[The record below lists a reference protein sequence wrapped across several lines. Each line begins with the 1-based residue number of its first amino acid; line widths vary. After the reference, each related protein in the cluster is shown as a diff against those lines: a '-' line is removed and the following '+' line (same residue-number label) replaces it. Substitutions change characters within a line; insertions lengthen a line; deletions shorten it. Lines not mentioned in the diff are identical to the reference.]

1 MARSLTSAVK
11 TELATNKLNPV
22 TLVYLNIDGGQRF
35 TDHYKNLS
43 YDGNTYTASSLLLGV
58 SDVGETSEVA
68 VDSITVA
75 FTGADQ
81 TIISLLLNNNYMD
94 KEAEIYK
101 GFLDSSQVLIADPML
116 LFKGRIESF
125 SIEEDATNSQVS
137 ISIASHWSDFEK
149 QKGRKT
155 NTNSQQLFFAGDVGF
170 DYSSQSV
177 QDIKWGRS

>member
-11 TELATNKLNPV
+11 SQLAGNKINPV
-22 TLVYLNIDGGQRF
+22 TLVYLGIASGSRY
-35 TDHYKNLS
+35 TDHYKDIS

-58 SDVGETSEVA
+58 SDVGENNEVA

-81 TIISLLLNNNYMD
+81 TIISLLLNNDYMD

-101 GFLDSSQVLIADPML
+101 GFLDSSQALISDPFL

-125 SIEEDATNSQVS
+125 AIEEDVNNSQVS
-137 ISIASHWSDFEK
+137 VSIASHWSDFEK
-149 QKGRKT
+149 EKGRKT
-155 NTNSQQLFFAGDVGF
+155 NTNSQQLFFANDVGF
-170 DYSSQSV
+170 DFSSKSV
-177 QDIKWGRS
+177 QQIKWGRS

>member
-11 TELATNKLNPV
+11 TELATNKINPV
-22 TLVYLNIDGGQRF
+22 TLVYLGITTGHRF
-35 TDHYKNLS
+35 TDHYKDIV
-43 YDGNTYTASSLLLGV
+43 YDANTYTSSSLLLGV
-58 SDVGETSEVA
+58 SDVSESNEVA

-75 FTGADQ
+75 FTGTDQ
-81 TIISLLLNNNYMD
+81 TIISLLLNNDYMD

-101 GFLDSSQVLIADPML
+101 GFLDSSQALIADPFL

-125 SIEEDATNSQVS
+125 AIQEDAKSSQVS
-137 ISIASHWSDFEK
+137 VSIASHWSDFEK

-155 NTNSQQLFFAGDVGF
+155 NTNSQELFFSGDVGF
-170 DYSSQSV
+170 DFASQSV

>member
-22 TLVYLNIDGGQRF
+22 TLVYLNISGGQRF
-35 TDHYKNLS
+35 TDHYKNIS

-81 TIISLLLNNNYMD
+81 TIISLLLNNDYMD

-137 ISIASHWSDFEK
+137 VSIASHWSDFEK

-177 QDIKWGRS
+177 QDIKWGRK

>member
-11 TELATNKLNPV
+11 IELATNKLNPV

-35 TDHYKNLS
+35 TDHYKNIS

-58 SDVGETSEVA
+58 SDVGESSEVA

-101 GFLDSSQVLIADPML
+101 GFLDSSQALISDPFL

-125 SIEEDATNSQVS
+125 AIEEDATNSQVS
-137 ISIASHWSDFEK
+137 VSIASHWSDFEK

-170 DYSSQSV
+170 DFSSQSV
-177 QDIKWGRS
+177 QDIKWGRK

>member
-22 TLVYLNIDGGQRF
+22 TLVYLGIASGSRY
-35 TDHYKNLS
+35 TDHYKDIS

-58 SDVGETSEVA
+58 SDVSESSEVA
-68 VDSITVA
+68 VDSVTVA

-81 TIISLLLNNNYMD
+81 TIISLLLNNDYMD

-101 GFLDSSQVLIADPML
+101 GFLNSSQALISDPML

-155 NTNSQQLFFAGDVGF
+155 NTNSQQLFFSGDVGF
-170 DYSSQSV
+170 DYASQSV

>member
-35 TDHYKNLS
+35 TDHYKNIS

-81 TIISLLLNNNYMD
+81 TIISLLLNNDYMD
-94 KEAEIYK
+94 KVAEIYK
-101 GFLDSSQVLIADPML
+101 GFLDASQTLISDPFL

-125 SIEEDATNSQVS
+125 AIEEDATNSQVS
-137 ISIASHWSDFEK
+137 VSIASHWSDFEK

-170 DYSSQSV
+170 DYSSKSV
-177 QDIKWGRS
+177 QQIKWGRK

>member
-1 MARSLTSAVK
+1 MARSLTSLVK
-11 TELATNKLNPV
+11 SQLAGNKLNPV
-22 TLVYLNIDGGQRF
+22 TLVYLNIGGGQRF
-35 TDHYKNLS
+35 TDHYKDIT
-43 YDGNTYTASSLLLGV
+43 YDTNTYTASSLLLGV
-58 SDVGETSEVA
+58 SDVGENNEVA

-81 TIISLLLNNNYMD
+81 TIISLLLNNDYMD

-101 GFLDSSQVLIADPML
+101 GFLDSSQALIADPFL

-137 ISIASHWSDFEK
+137 VSIASHWSDFEK
-149 QKGRKT
+149 EKGRKT

-170 DYSSQSV
+170 DYSSKSV
-177 QDIKWGRS
+177 QQIKWGRS